1 MLKKQDKEYEKGSI
15 IFEPLSKI
23 SADFEGKKKI
33 VPFFYSFV
41 KGSIFE
47 LFLL

>member
-33 VPFFYSFV
+33 V
-41 KGSIFE
+41 
-47 LFLL
+47 LFCTFRKRVHF